1 MSATPLTKS
10 PSTNKSNR
18 QNADLNR
25 HNMIEDKAYSLASAR
40 DFRDGNDLDDWLTA
54 EILIDTELSR

>member
-10 PSTNKSNR
+10 PSTNKLNR

-25 HNMIEDKAYSLASAR
+25 HNMIEDKAYLLASAR
-40 DFRDGNDLDDWLTA
+40 DFRDGNDLDDWLAA